1 MKKLNQEAF
10 ERARGFLK
18 TQARSLDRA
27 IFEHRFEEAPAGRV
41 TTELAHYQNDD
52 GGFGHALEP
61 DLRTPSSSALATG
74 IALRVLK
81 ELQYPADHPMVRH
94 AVQFLGE
101 TYDPKAQVWR
111 VAPDDANRFPH
122 APWWH
127 DEYGS
132 LADTFDDFR
141 IIPRAEIVG
150 LLHHYSALVPSDW
163 LEGVTEDTVVAIETM
178 QTEKFSGGGD
188 TLSYALSLAQMGS
201 TPQRFRDRLLPR
213 LRTVAL
219 SVVSRDA
226 QEWSG
231 YCAAPLKVAPSPD
244 SPIADLLWDDL
255 QAHLDYQ
262 IERQTAEG
270 TWDPVWTWGDYY
282 PEAWAR
288 ARQEWRGH
296 LTLETLTSLCSF
308 GRTEE

>member
-1 MKKLNQEAF
+1 MKKLGRGAF
-10 ERARGFLK
+10 EQARGFLK

-27 IFEHRFEEAPAGRV
+27 MFEHRFEGAPAEPV
-41 TTELAHYQNDD
+41 MTVLAHYQNED

-81 ELQYPADHPMVRH
+81 ELQCPADHRMVRR
-94 AVQFLGE
+94 AVQYLVE
-101 TYDPKAQVWR
+101 TFDPRAQVWR

-127 DEYGS
+127 DESGS
-132 LADTFDDFR
+132 LADTFDDFQ

-150 LLHHYSALVPSDW
+150 LLRHYAALTPADW
-163 LEGVTEDTVVAIETM
+163 LDSVTEHTTVAIETM
-178 QTEKFSGGGD
+178 PTVKFEGGGD
-188 TLSYALSLAQMGS
+188 TLSYALSLAQTRS
-201 TPQRFRDRLLPR
+201 LPQRFRERLLPR

-219 SVVSRDA
+219 SVVSRDP

-244 SPIADLLWDDL
+244 SPIADLFWDDL
-255 QAHLDYQ
+255 HAHLDYQ
-262 IERQTAEG
+262 IEHQTAEG
-270 TWDPVWTWGDYY
+270 TWDPVWAWGDSY

-296 LTLETLTSLCSF
+296 LTLETLTSLHSF
-308 GRTEE
+308 GRFKE